1 MYTQCPECLSVF
13 SLDAHTLAQAHGHV
27 VCGHC
32 DTSFDSIATLTGQLP
47 PEPFRELPI
56 NDPAY
61 QPPRIDLV
69 VYRPKPL
76 APAVLEA
83 IASDKGDDVLAENSV
98 DEEDFSQLVFA
109 PRFVRQKVGKQSR
122 RSQRRAN
129 KERKRATGER
139 HWPWVVAGLLLLL
152 GLGAQLAWAK
162 RDLLIRDPIVGGWLR
177 AACSQLGCEL
187 PLIAAPQ
194 QLRLLAS
201 NVQAHPSVSGA
212 LMISASVR
220 NDAIFAQPFP
230 VLTVTLSDAQGQ
242 RIAMRRLQPL
252 EYLDDTTIL
261 RHGLAPGASA
271 ALLLEVEDPGDKA
284 VAFEFGFE

>member
-32 DTSFDSIATLTGQLP
+32 HTSFDSIATLTGQLP
-47 PEPFRELPI
+47 PEPFRKLPV
-56 NDPAY
+56 NDSAY
-61 QPPRIDLV
+61 EPPRIDLV
-69 VYRPKPL
+69 VYRPQPL
-76 APAVLEA
+76 PPAVLETA
-83 IASDKGDDVLAENSV
+83 VANPDGAPEHAAA
-98 DEEDFSQLVFA
+98 EEDFSQLVFA
-109 PRFVRQKVGKQSR
+109 PRFVRQKVDKQSR
-122 RSQRRAN
+122 RSQRQEN
-129 KERKRATGER
+129 KQRKRATGDR

-152 GLGAQLAWAK
+152 ALSAQLAWAK
-162 RDLLIRDPIVGGWLR
+162 REFLIRDPVVGGWLR
-177 AACSQLGCEL
+177 ETCSQLRCEL
-187 PLIAAPQ
+187 PLISAPQ

-220 NDAIFAQPFP
+220 NDALFAQPFP

-242 RIAMRRLQPL
+242 RIAMRRLQPR

-261 RHGLAPGASA
+261 QHGLAPGASA

>member
-32 DTSFDSIATLTGQLP
+32 DASFDSIATLTGQLP

-69 VYRPKPL
+69 VYRPQPL
-76 APAVLEA
+76 PPAVIDAVLTDQDAALEPA
-83 IASDKGDDVLAENSV
+83 AS
-98 DEEDFSQLVFA
+98 EEDFSQLVFA
-109 PRFVRQKVGKQSR
+109 PRFVRQKVSKQSR
-122 RSQRRAN
+122 RSQRRAS
-129 KERKRATGER
+129 KQRKSASGER
-139 HWPWVVAGLLLLL
+139 HWPWVVAGLVLLL

-177 AACSQLGCEL
+177 EACSQLGCEL

-242 RIAMRRLQPL
+242 RIAMRRLQPR

>member
-27 VCGHC
+27 SCGHC
-32 DTSFDSIATLTGQLP
+32 DTGFDAMATLTGQLP
-47 PEPFRELPI
+47 PEPFHELPL
-56 NDPAY
+56 NDRAY

-69 VYRPKPL
+69 VYRPQPL
-76 APAVLEA
+76 PPAVMEPEA
-83 IASDKGDDVLAENSV
+83 VHADVSPPHASAE
-98 DEEDFSQLVFA
+98 DDFSQLVFA

-122 RSQRRAN
+122 RSQRRAS
-129 KERKRATGER
+129 KQRKRATGDCR
-139 HWPWVVAGLLLLL
+139 WPWLVAGVLLLLAL
-152 GLGAQLAWAK
+152 GTQLAWAK
-162 RDLLIRDPIVGGWLR
+162 RDYLIRDRVVGGWLR
-177 AACSQLGCEL
+177 NACSQFGCEL
-187 PLIAAPQ
+187 PLISAPQ

-230 VLTVTLSDAQGQ
+230 VLTVTLSDTQGQ
-242 RIAMRRLQPL
+242 RIAMRRLQPR

>member
-32 DTSFDSIATLTGQLP
+32 DASFDSIATLTGQLP

-69 VYRPKPL
+69 VYRPHPL
-76 APAVLEA
+76 PPAVIDAVLTDQDAALEPA
-83 IASDKGDDVLAENSV
+83 AS
-98 DEEDFSQLVFA
+98 EEDFSQLVFA
-109 PRFVRQKVGKQSR
+109 PRFVRQKVSKQSR

-129 KERKRATGER
+129 KQRKSASGER
-139 HWPWVVAGLLLLL
+139 HWPWVVAGLVLLL

-177 AACSQLGCEL
+177 EACSQLGCEL

-242 RIAMRRLQPL
+242 RIAMRRLQPR

>member
-13 SLDAHTLAQAHGHV
+13 SLDAQTLAQAHGLV

-32 DTSFDSIATLTGQLP
+32 GTSFDSLETLTGQLP
-47 PEPFRELPI
+47 PEPFRELPT

-76 APAVLEA
+76 PPAVIETVVDEHVGSKDPA
-83 IASDKGDDVLAENSV
+83 

-109 PRFVRQKVGKQSR
+109 PRFVRQKVGKESR
-122 RSQRRAN
+122 RSQRRAT
-129 KERKRATGER
+129 KQSKRDSGDR
-139 HWPWVVAGLLLLL
+139 HWPWVVAGLLLLVVL
-152 GLGAQLAWAK
+152 GTQLAWAK
-162 RDLLIRDPIVGGWLR
+162 REFLIRDPVVGGWLR
-177 AACSQLGCEL
+177 EACRTLSCEL

-242 RIAMRRLQPL
+242 RIAMRRLQPR
-252 EYLDDTTIL
+252 EYLDDTAIL

>member
-1 MYTQCPECLSVF
+1 M
-13 SLDAHTLAQAHGHV
+13 

-32 DTSFDSIATLTGQLP
+32 DASFNSIATLTGQLP

-69 VYRPKPL
+69 VYRPQPL
-76 APAVLEA
+76 PPAVIDAVLMDQDAALEPTT
-83 IASDKGDDVLAENSV
+83 S
-98 DEEDFSQLVFA
+98 EEDFSQLVFA
-109 PRFVRQKVGKQSR
+109 PRFVRQKVSKQSR

-129 KERKRATGER
+129 KRRKSASGER
-139 HWPWVVAGLLLLL
+139 HWPWVVAGLVLLL

-177 AACSQLGCEL
+177 EACSQLGCEL

-242 RIAMRRLQPL
+242 RIAMRRLQPR

-271 ALLLEVEDPGDKA
+271 ALLLEVARSG
-284 VAFEFGFE
+284 

>member
-32 DTSFDSIATLTGQLP
+32 DASFDSIATLTGQLP

-69 VYRPKPL
+69 VYRPQPL
-76 APAVLEA
+76 PPAVIDAVLTDQDAALEPA
-83 IASDKGDDVLAENSV
+83 AS
-98 DEEDFSQLVFA
+98 EEDFSQLVFA
-109 PRFVRQKVGKQSR
+109 PRFVRQKVSKQSR

-129 KERKRATGER
+129 NQRKRATGDR
-139 HWPWVVAGLLLLL
+139 HWPWVVAGLVLLL

-177 AACSQLGCEL
+177 EACSQLGCEL

-242 RIAMRRLQPL
+242 RIAMRRLQPR
-252 EYLDDTTIL
+252 EYLDDTSIL